1 MASLR
6 REKCNKVIMKRI
18 VACIIM
24 ICFFV
29 MPLFV
34 LLGCQE
40 KESTSTG
47 GNGTEHTE
55 NKGNTIVNTS
65 VTSGTATY
73 RGFILD
79 NVYHSENDGD
89 IHFNLYVPESYHGSK
104 PYALYISLCGYGGY
118 YFQGVGVNLRQENFV
133 FEAQKYNSEMIIV
146 APQLND
152 WGITSAN
159 QTIALT
165 EYFLSAYNIDKTK
178 VFMNGYSGGGET
190 LSLVMAKKPELYT
203 AVLHIASVW
212 DGSIDPIVQA
222 KIPLYIVIG
231 ATDEY
236 YGSARI
242 SATYRE
248 MIVLYE
254 RQGLTREQISEILV
268 LDVKNTDYFNGGNQ
282 HGGIGK
288 VAFDSEIMGWLFN
301 R

>member
-1 MASLR
+1 
-6 REKCNKVIMKRI
+6 MKRI
-18 VACIIM
+18 VACIITV
-24 ICFFV
+24 CLFV

-40 KESTSTG
+40 KESMSTG

-55 NKGNTIVNTS
+55 NKGNTIVDTS
-65 VTSGTATY
+65 VTSGTETY
-73 RGFILD
+73 CGFILD

-89 IHFNLYVPESYHGSK
+89 IHFNLYVPESYDGSK

-159 QTIALT
+159 QTIAIT

-242 SATYRE
+242 SDTYRE
-248 MIVLYE
+248 MIALYE